1 MIGKRIVPFAYSR
14 IALLICCLTAASQ
27 YACAAEGEAPAILQF
42 ARKYQQQQ
50 QQLNPPGY
58 HARTKPRVVEH
69 VAKKRAEQV
78 TLPVDNLKL
87 KQLQQELK
95 LKDQQLSAKSSTINQ
110 LQQSRAELQK
120 TIEAGQ
126 KKLAQQAAS
135 QALLSLKNAASLLP
149 TPEALAEKL
158 KQANQQ
164 LNVARQS
171 ESSLQ
176 SKLKLLNLKL
186 TELRSKIQ
194 TQATTADRQ
203 RENGQK
209 MTPWHSRLMHSRS
222 HRRSQKSI

>member
-1 MIGKRIVPFAYSR
+1 MWQKN
-14 IALLICCLTAASQ
+14 ALSKS
-27 YACAAEGEAPAILQF
+27 P
-42 ARKYQQQQ
+42 
-50 QQLNPPGY
+50 
-58 HARTKPRVVEH
+58 
-69 VAKKRAEQV
+69 
-78 TLPVDNLKL
+78 LPVDNLKL

-149 TPEALAEKL
+149 TPETLAEKL
-158 KQANQQ
+158 RQANQQ

-176 SKLKLLNLKL
+176 SKLKLLNLEL
-186 TELRSKIQ
+186 VELRSKVQISGS
-194 TQATTADRQ
+194 D
-203 RENGQK
+203 
-209 MTPWHSRLMHSRS
+209 SRPAEGERA
-222 HRRSQKSI
+222 KK